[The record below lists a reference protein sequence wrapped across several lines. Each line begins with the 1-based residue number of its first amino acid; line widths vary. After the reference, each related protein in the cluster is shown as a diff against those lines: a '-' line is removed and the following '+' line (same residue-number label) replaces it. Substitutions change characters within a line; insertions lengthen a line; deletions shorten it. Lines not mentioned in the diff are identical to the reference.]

1 MKRVVLAV
9 VVLAGALVALIT
21 WRIRA
26 QNRAEAGAASGS
38 GVIEAEGVD
47 LSARLSA
54 RVAKV
59 LAREGQTVEQGAAVL
74 ELECDEPKARLLEA
88 EARLLAAKAQ
98 AEAASLSARAARGQS
113 AAAQASINAA
123 GAQSAALEKQKEL
136 AARDAARLEA
146 MGEQAAASARDRAT
160 ATAEALSEQ
169 QRAAAAS
176 QAASRQQAGASVS
189 QADAARAAA
198 DAARASVQA
207 LEAQVANALLWVSE
221 CTIRAPRAGVLE
233 RVYYD
238 PGELVSLGAK
248 VARLIDPARADITF
262 YLANADVDQ
271 ARVGMRASVQA
282 DAYPG
287 RKFEGTIKR
296 IGLEAE
302 FTPRNVQTRSDRDRL
317 VYPVEVLVKDH
328 QGLLRTGM
336 QAVVTLAEVQ
346 R

>member
-9 VVLAGALVALIT
+9 LVLAGALVGLIT
-21 WRIRA
+21 WRINA
-26 QNRAEAGAASGS
+26 QTRAEAGAASGS
-38 GVIEAEGVD
+38 GVVEADGVD

-54 RVAKV
+54 RVLRV
-59 LAREGQTVEQGAAVL
+59 LVREGDTVASGAPVL
-74 ELECDEPKARLLEA
+74 ELECDEPKARQLEA

-98 AEAASLSARAARGQS
+98 AQAAALTARAARGQS
-113 AAAQASINAA
+113 AAAHASMGAA

-136 AARDAARLEA
+136 AARDAARLTA
-146 MGEQAAASARDRAT
+146 MGEQAALSARDRAS
-160 ATAEALSEQ
+160 ATADALSEQ
-169 QRAAAAS
+169 QRAAVAT
-176 QAASRQQAGASVS
+176 QLASRQQAGASVS
-189 QADAARAAA
+189 QADAARAQA
-198 DAARASVQA
+198 DAAEASVRA
-207 LEAQVANALLWVSE
+207 LEAQVVSAALWVSE
-221 CTIRAPRAGVLE
+221 CTIRAPRAGVME

-248 VARLIDPARADITF
+248 VARLIDPRTADITF

-271 ARVGMRASVQA
+271 ARVGMRASVKA

-287 RKFEGTIKR
+287 RTFTGSIRR

-317 VYPVEVLVKDH
+317 VYPVEVRVSDH
-328 QGLLRTGM
+328 EGLLRSGM